1 MKKVLIV
8 TYSQSGQLDEIVANV
23 LSEIQDDTSVD
34 IHYEKLNPE
43 PAFPFPWTDISFWDA
58 MPESVK
64 MIPSK
69 IRPVTFDPDEK
80 YDLIILGY
88 PIWYLSPPI
97 PLTTFLKSEE
107 ARKVMSDTP
116 VVTVIG
122 ARNMWVSAQEDI
134 KRMIAANGGKLVGN
148 IALHDRHQNLLSV
161 ITIIYWMMTA
171 KKGRYL
177 GIFPKPGISDAD
189 ILNARHFSNP
199 LHQALLTGNYTDLQQ
214 KLIETGAVD
223 LSFDIVAIET
233 RAKKIFH
240 AWAGFIRKKGGP
252 GDKERTGR
260 LKMFKW
266 YLLFVIFA
274 VSPLAS
280 LVFYLTY
287 PLFFIKIRKNL
298 KYYKGV
304 TLR

>member
-8 TYSQSGQLDEIVANV
+8 TYSQSGQLNEIVDNI
-23 LSEIQDDTSVD
+23 IQALQKDSLVH
-34 IHYEKLNPE
+34 IYYEKLLPDPE
-43 PAFPFPWTDISFWDA
+43 FPFPWTDISFWDA

-64 MIPSK
+64 MIPAN
-69 IRPVTFDPDEK
+69 IRPVAFNPSEK

-88 PIWYLSPPI
+88 PIWFLSPPV
-97 PLTTFLKSEE
+97 PLTTFLKSEK
-107 ARKVMSDTP
+107 ARKVMKDTP

-122 ARNMWVSAQEDI
+122 ARNMWVSAQEEI
-134 KRMIAANGGKLVGN
+134 KKMILENGGKLAGN
-148 IALHDRHQNLLSV
+148 IALHDRNQNLLSV
-161 ITIIYWMMTA
+161 VTIIYWMMTA
-171 KKGRYL
+171 KKDRYL
-177 GIFPKPGISDAD
+177 GIFPKPGISDKD
-189 ILNARHFSNP
+189 ILNARQFGKPVHEALMSN
-199 LHQALLTGNYTDLQQ
+199 NYTDLQQ
-214 KLIETGAVD
+214 KLIDLGATD
-223 LSFDIVAIET
+223 LSFDVVAAET

-240 AWAGFIRKKGGP
+240 VWAGFIRKKGGP
-252 GDKERTGR
+252 GARERIGR

-298 KYYKGV
+298 TYYKGV
-304 TLR
+304 ALR

>member
-1 MKKVLIV
+1 LKKVLVI
-8 TYSQSGQLDEIVANV
+8 TYSQSGQLDEIVSNV
-23 LSEIQDDTSVD
+23 TSEFTQDPSVH
-34 IHYEKLNPE
+34 IHFEKLVPE
-43 PAFPFPWTDISFWDA
+43 PSFPFPWTDISFWDA

-64 MIPSK
+64 MIPAK
-69 IRPVTFDPDEK
+69 IRPVSFDTDEK

-88 PIWYLSPPI
+88 PIWFLSPPV

-107 ARKVMSDTP
+107 ARKVMNGTP

-134 KRMIAANGGKLVGN
+134 KKMIAENGGKLAGN

-161 ITIIYWMMTA
+161 ITIIYWMLTA
-171 KKGRYL
+171 RKDRYL
-177 GIFPKPGISDAD
+177 GIFPKPGISDED
-189 ILNARHFSNP
+189 ILGAKRFGQPILEALRSN
-199 LHQALLTGNYTDLQQ
+199 TYTDLQQ
-214 KLIETGAVD
+214 KLIDLGAVD
-223 LSFDIVAIET
+223 LSFDIVATET

-240 AWAGFIRKKGGP
+240 AWAAFIRKKGGP
-252 GDKERTGR
+252 GAKERTGR

-287 PLFFIKIRKNL
+287 PLFFVKIRKNL